1 MRRTKKLLLGSLL
14 ALAFCVAGLS
24 AWAGVARGSM
34 ETDRIALDCPPDP
47 PPPPP
52 PGE

>member
-1 MRRTKKLLLGSLL
+1 MRRTKKLLAGSLL
-14 ALAFCVAGLS
+14 ALAFCAAVLP
-24 AWAGVARGSM
+24 AWAGLAWSSTAIERV
-34 ETDRIALDCPPDP
+34 ALDCPPDP